1 MRLLQRNGKSW
12 FSNKENAE
20 HKHNENGKI
29 RNLEL
34 LEIMDIF
41 TTKWGGIVQN
51 VENSFWWDFFEDLNF
66 QLF

>member
-29 RNLEL
+29 QNLEL
-34 LEIMDIF
+34 LEIMNIF

-51 VENSFWWDFFEDLNF
+51 VENSFW
-66 QLF
+66 